1 MYLVSS
7 MQYVATV
14 VAFSIGKPF
23 KKPMYTNFLF
33 VVNVVTLVA
42 LDAYVMMTP
51 DSFTRY
57 LLDVCLYQPITIV

>member
-1 MYLVSS
+1 
-7 MQYVATV
+7 
-14 VAFSIGKPF
+14 
-23 KKPMYTNFLF
+23 MYTNFLF